1 MKTKQLWINQIKG
14 LCICLVVIYHSVIT
28 FYPHILGQLQ
38 GNSVYLAKLWIYG
51 NAYLAPFRMP
61 VFFFISGYLVTRYI
75 DQVDWRGCVNKRVWN
90 IVWVLV
96 LWGVL
101 QWLLISHINQ
111 WLPAGVEHNPR
122 ANAAYAD
129 TVGQFALSMIT
140 ASTSLWYLYAL
151 VLYFI
156 GSKLLQRSRTLVFP
170 LLIVASVGI
179 NFLPTPFWGM
189 NSVIR
194 NMPYY
199 AMGAWFGSQLVT
211 FMKDWRFM
219 QRPLLFIAALGVAAI
234 LYLRNVNLPL
244 SVLSILII
252 LKLFFVLE
260 QRWGSRPHSLLNT
273 IGSNTIAIYTTHR
286 ILIEALSLLNI
297 RMFNQHAL
305 SQSMQTLLLA
315 GYPLIS
321 LGICTLFGL
330 LMRKLSHTLTG
341 DLLFTPP
348 RNLVAER

>member
-1 MKTKQLWINQIKG
+1 MKTQQLWINQIKG
-14 LCICLVVIYHSVIT
+14 MCICLVVIYHSVIT

-38 GNSVYLAKLWIYG
+38 GNAVYLAKLWIYG

-75 DQVDWRGCVNKRVWN
+75 EQVGWRGCVNKRVWN
-90 IVWVLV
+90 ILWVLV

-111 WLPAGVEHNPR
+111 WLPAGMEHDPR
-122 ANAAYAD
+122 ANAAYAN
-129 TVGQFALSMIT
+129 TPGQFAFSMIT

-156 GSKLLQRSRTLVFP
+156 GCKLLHRYREVVFP
-170 LLIVASVGI
+170 LLIAVSIAI

-199 AMGAWFGSQLVT
+199 AMGAWFGGQLVT
-211 FMKDWRFM
+211 FMKGWRLT
-219 QRPLLFIAALGVAAI
+219 QRPLLLCAALALAGV
-234 LYLRNVNLPL
+234 LYLRNINLPL
-244 SVLSILII
+244 SMLSILFIM
-252 LKLFFVLE
+252 KLFFLSE
-260 QRWGSRPHSLLNT
+260 QRWGSRPNSLFNI

-286 ILIEALSLLNI
+286 ILIEAMSLFIIGL
-297 RMFNQHAL
+297 FNLQRLAPGV
-305 SQSMQTLLLA
+305 QMLLLL

-321 LGICTLFGL
+321 LGMCTLFGL
-330 LMRKLSHTLTG
+330 LMRRLSRGLTG

-348 RNLVAER
+348 RNLVSER

>member
-1 MKTKQLWINQIKG
+1 MKTQQLWINQIKG
-14 LCICLVVIYHSVIT
+14 MCICLVVIYHSVIT

-38 GNSVYLAKLWIYG
+38 GNTVYLAKLWIYG

-75 DQVDWRGCVNKRVWN
+75 DQVGWRGCVNKRVWN

-111 WLPAGVEHNPR
+111 WLPAGIEHNPR
-122 ANAAYAD
+122 ANAAYAN
-129 TVGQFALSMIT
+129 TPGQFAFSMLT

-156 GSKLLQRSRTLVFP
+156 GCKLLHRSRVVVFP
-170 LLIVASVGI
+170 LLIVVSIAI

-199 AMGAWFGSQLVT
+199 AMGAWFGGQLVT
-211 FMKDWRFM
+211 FMKGWRLTR
-219 QRPLLFIAALGVAAI
+219 RPLLLCGALALAGV
-234 LYLRNVNLPL
+234 LYLRNINLPL
-244 SVLSILII
+244 SMLSILFIM
-252 LKLFFVLE
+252 KLFFLFE
-260 QRWGSRPHSLLNT
+260 QRRGSRPNSLFNI

-286 ILIEALSLLNI
+286 ILVEAMSLFTIGLFSPQ
-297 RMFNQHAL
+297 RLAPGVQM
-305 SQSMQTLLLA
+305 LLLLV
-315 GYPLIS
+315 YPLIS
-321 LGICTLFGL
+321 LGMCTLFGL
-330 LMRKLSHTLTG
+330 LMRRLSRGLTG

-348 RNLVAER
+348 RNLVGER